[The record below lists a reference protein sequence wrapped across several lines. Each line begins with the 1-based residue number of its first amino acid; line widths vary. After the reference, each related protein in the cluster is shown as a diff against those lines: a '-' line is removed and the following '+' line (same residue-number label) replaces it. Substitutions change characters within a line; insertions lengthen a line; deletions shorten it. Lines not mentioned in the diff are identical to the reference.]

1 MKLILT
7 LISLAFF
14 SFVPAAH
21 AGPITMDNVRFV
33 EYPDFPDAHSTWRSI
48 GYSTRQHKVY
58 IGVTNHRDKVGLYEY
73 DVSSKEIS
81 LKGFISEMA
90 HLRDWQWQGK
100 IHSQILEGAD
110 GKMYFATDGGESRE
124 EFLMNHPQGYSSGV
138 LMSWDPEAEV
148 LESLGMGLPNE
159 SIKDIAL
166 DNVGGLVYGVSYPSV
181 HLLLFDPGSSDI
193 RDLGRLGSP
202 HVPRCIF
209 SDRWGNAY
217 YVDWRQRLVKY
228 ERDTGRILFSEQSV
242 PWFPGTTGA
251 QIITGIPTYA
261 TDPELGI
268 IYLITYSNMLVA
280 FRPQRRGIG
289 EIEALGPT
297 VETEQSPPP
306 GYSPNSAFG
315 DNGKLY
321 YFIGGHGRYVVKDTT
336 LLMEFDPVTRQKNIV
351 LKFPID
357 EVSEVSGCDVKDR
370 DGNMYFCGRRRVPDA
385 ADMGES
391 GASKPFLL
399 IFNPEK
405 ELREKENN

>member
-1 MKLILT
+1 MKLLLTVIVLTILT
-7 LISLAFF
+7 LPLS
-14 SFVPAAH
+14 VTAAR
-21 AGPITMDNVRFV
+21 ITMDNVKIV

-48 GYSTRQHKVY
+48 GYSARHNKVY
-58 IGVTNHRDKVGLYEY
+58 IGVTNHRDKVGLFEY
-73 DVSSKEIS
+73 DVPSREIR
-81 LKGFISEMA
+81 LLGFLPELA

-100 IHSQILEGAD
+100 IHSQILEGTD

-124 EFLMNHPQGYSSGV
+124 EYLMNHPQGYNSG
-138 LMSWDPEAEV
+138 LLLRWDPEAEI
-148 LESLGMGLPNE
+148 LEQLGTGLPNE

-166 DNVGGLVYGVSYPSV
+166 DPVGGLVYAISYPSV
-181 HLLLFDPGSSDI
+181 HLLLFDPGSSYI
-193 RDLGRLGSP
+193 RDLGRLGSD

-228 ERDTGRILFSEQSV
+228 ERDTGRILFSSQSV
-242 PWFPGTTGA
+242 PWFKGTTGE

-261 TDPELGI
+261 TDSELGI
-268 IYLITYSNMLVA
+268 IYLITYSNMMVA
-280 FRPQRRGIG
+280 FRPRRRGIG
-289 EIEALGPT
+289 EIEILGPT
-297 VETEQSPPP
+297 VETEKLPPP

-336 LLMEFDPVTRQKNIV
+336 LLMEYDPSTEKRTVV

-357 EVSEVSGCDVKDR
+357 VVSEVTGCDVKDGQ
-370 DGNMYFCGRRRVPDA
+370 GNMYFCGRRRSEDA
-385 ADMGES
+385 ENVGES

-399 IFNPEK
+399 IFNPNK
-405 ELREKENN
+405 EIRE